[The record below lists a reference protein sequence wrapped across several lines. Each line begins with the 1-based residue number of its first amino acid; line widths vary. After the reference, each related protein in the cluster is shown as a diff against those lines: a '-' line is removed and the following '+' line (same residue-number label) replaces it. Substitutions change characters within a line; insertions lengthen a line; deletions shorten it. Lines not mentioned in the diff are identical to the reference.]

1 MSRGTLD
8 PAGSALASDT
18 GLSPSLAGCSKA
30 VLLPLLNPLCSP
42 NPAMHASRFGLFRVR
57 SPLLTESNVSFSS
70 SGYLDVSVPRVP
82 FHKLWIHLWM
92 TVVHTAG
99 FPHSE
104 ISGSKDICSS
114 PKLIAAYHVFHRLPV
129 PRHSPCAL
137 VRLTF
142 QTFFQNIW
150 YPLDSLL
157 LPTKIIVTLP
167 FEIAIFLKRT
177 YYNLCFAVIIQ
188 FSRYVLV
195 MFLKARSPETLIF
208 ITWWAK
214 MDSNH
219 RPHDYQS
226 CALAS

>member
-1 MSRGTLD
+1 M
-8 PAGSALASDT
+8 
-18 GLSPSLAGCSKA
+18 
-30 VLLPLLNPLCSP
+30 NP
-42 NPAMHASRFGLFRVR
+42 G
-57 SPLLTESNVSFSS
+57 E
-70 SGYLDVSVPRVP
+70 
-82 FHKLWIHLWM
+82 
-92 TVVHTAG
+92 

-104 ISGSKDICSS
+104 ISGSMLICSS

-142 QTFFQNIW
+142 QTFSWNIW
-150 YPLDSLL
+150 YPLDSL

-195 MFLKARSPETLIF
+195 MFLKARSPETSIL

>member
-1 MSRGTLD
+1 M
-8 PAGSALASDT
+8 
-18 GLSPSLAGCSKA
+18 
-30 VLLPLLNPLCSP
+30 NP
-42 NPAMHASRFGLFRVR
+42 G
-57 SPLLTESNVSFSS
+57 E
-70 SGYLDVSVPRVP
+70 
-82 FHKLWIHLWM
+82 
-92 TVVHTAG
+92 

-104 ISGSKDICSS
+104 ISGSMLICSS

-137 VRLTF
+137 VRLTI
-142 QTFFQNIW
+142 QTILFREWLVF
-150 YPLDSLL
+150 PLDSL

>member
-1 MSRGTLD
+1 M
-8 PAGSALASDT
+8 
-18 GLSPSLAGCSKA
+18 
-30 VLLPLLNPLCSP
+30 NP
-42 NPAMHASRFGLFRVR
+42 G
-57 SPLLTESNVSFSS
+57 E
-70 SGYLDVSVPRVP
+70 
-82 FHKLWIHLWM
+82 
-92 TVVHTAG
+92 

-104 ISGSKDICSS
+104 ISGSMLICSS

-137 VRLTF
+137 VRLTI
-142 QTFFQNIW
+142 QTILFREWLVF
-150 YPLDSLL
+150 PLDSL

-195 MFLKARSPETLIF
+195 MFLKARSPRTLRN

>member
-1 MSRGTLD
+1 MNFSVLY
-8 PAGSALASDT
+8 
-18 GLSPSLAGCSKA
+18 LSM
-30 VLLPLLNPLCSP
+30 NP
-42 NPAMHASRFGLFRVR
+42 G
-57 SPLLTESNVSFSS
+57 E
-70 SGYLDVSVPRVP
+70 
-82 FHKLWIHLWM
+82 
-92 TVVHTAG
+92 

-104 ISGSKDICSS
+104 ISGSMLICSS

-142 QTFFQNIW
+142 QTFSWNIW

-195 MFLKARSPETLIF
+195 MFFKARSPRTLRN

>member
-1 MSRGTLD
+1 ML
-8 PAGSALASDT
+8 
-18 GLSPSLAGCSKA
+18 
-30 VLLPLLNPLCSP
+30 
-42 NPAMHASRFGLFRVR
+42 
-57 SPLLTESNVSFSS
+57 
-70 SGYLDVSVPRVP
+70 
-82 FHKLWIHLWM
+82 
-92 TVVHTAG
+92 
-99 FPHSE
+99 
-104 ISGSKDICSS
+104 ICSS

-137 VRLTF
+137 VRLTI
-142 QTFFQNIW
+142 QTILFREWLVF
-150 YPLDSLL
+150 PLDSL

-195 MFLKARSPETLIF
+195 MSCKARSPETLLF

>member
-1 MSRGTLD
+1 M
-8 PAGSALASDT
+8 
-18 GLSPSLAGCSKA
+18 
-30 VLLPLLNPLCSP
+30 NP
-42 NPAMHASRFGLFRVR
+42 G
-57 SPLLTESNVSFSS
+57 E
-70 SGYLDVSVPRVP
+70 
-82 FHKLWIHLWM
+82 
-92 TVVHTAG
+92 

-104 ISGSKDICSS
+104 ISGSMLICSS

-150 YPLDSLL
+150 YPLDSLFCQRRLL
-157 LPTKIIVTLP
+157 LPFLLKLQY
-167 FEIAIFLKRT
+167 FLKRT

-195 MFLKARSPETLIF
+195 MSFKARSPGTLIF

>member
-1 MSRGTLD
+1 MFQFRRF
-8 PAGSALASDT
+8 
-18 GLSPSLAGCSKA
+18 PSY
-30 VLLPLLNPLCSP
+30 
-42 NPAMHASRFGLFRVR
+42 
-57 SPLLTESNVSFSS
+57 T
-70 SGYLDVSVPRVP
+70 YLIQYRIPCG
-82 FHKLWIHLWM
+82 
-92 TVVHTAG
+92 G

-104 ISGSKDICSS
+104 ISGSMLICSS
-114 PKLIAAYHVFHRLPV
+114 PKLIAAYHVLHRLPV

-142 QTFFQNIW
+142 QTFFWNIW
-150 YPLDSLL
+150 YPLDSL

-195 MFLKARSPETLIF
+195 MLLKARSPGTLIS

-226 CALAS
+226 CALASWAIGPCGGD

>member
-1 MSRGTLD
+1 MKFST
-8 PAGSALASDT
+8 T
-18 GLSPSLAGCSKA
+18 YLSM
-30 VLLPLLNPLCSP
+30 N
-42 NPAMHASRFGLFRVR
+42 
-57 SPLLTESNVSFSS
+57 SS
-70 SGYLDVSVPRVP
+70 E
-82 FHKLWIHLWM
+82 
-92 TVVHTAG
+92 

-104 ISGSKDICSS
+104 ISGSMLICSS

-137 VRLTF
+137 VRLTI
-142 QTFFQNIW
+142 QTILSREWLVF
-150 YPLDSLL
+150 PLDSL
-157 LPTKIIVTLP
+157 LPTKIIITLP

-195 MFLKARSPETLIF
+195 MFLRTQFPAIPIF

>member
-1 MSRGTLD
+1 MFQFRRFPSCTYGF
-8 PAGSALASDT
+8 ST
-18 GLSPSLAGCSKA
+18 GYQSM
-30 VLLPLLNPLCSP
+30 N
-42 NPAMHASRFGLFRVR
+42 
-57 SPLLTESNVSFSS
+57 
-70 SGYLDVSVPRVP
+70 SGE
-82 FHKLWIHLWM
+82 
-92 TVVHTAG
+92 

-104 ISGSKDICSS
+104 ISGSMLICSS

-188 FSRYVLV
+188 FSRYVFECPFQGPQNRTISTLLV
-195 MFLKARSPETLIF
+195 SVTCSRWPTIF
-208 ITWWAK
+208 DVLPSA
-214 MDSNH
+214 
-219 RPHDYQS
+219 
-226 CALAS
+226 

>member
-1 MSRGTLD
+1 MNFSTTYSGMN
-8 PAGSALASDT
+8 
-18 GLSPSLAGCSKA
+18 LS
-30 VLLPLLNPLCSP
+30 
-42 NPAMHASRFGLFRVR
+42 
-57 SPLLTESNVSFSS
+57 E
-70 SGYLDVSVPRVP
+70 
-82 FHKLWIHLWM
+82 
-92 TVVHTAG
+92 

-104 ISGSKDICSS
+104 ISGSMLICSS

-137 VRLTF
+137 VRLTI
-142 QTFFQNIW
+142 QTILFREWLVFLLILSCQRR
-150 YPLDSLL
+150 LL
-157 LPTKIIVTLP
+157 LPFLLKLQY
-167 FEIAIFLKRT
+167 FLKRT

-195 MFLKARSPETLIF
+195 MFLKARSPETLF
-208 ITWWAK
+208 LITWWAK

>member
-1 MSRGTLD
+1 MKFSITY
-8 PAGSALASDT
+8 
-18 GLSPSLAGCSKA
+18 LSM
-30 VLLPLLNPLCSP
+30 NP
-42 NPAMHASRFGLFRVR
+42 G
-57 SPLLTESNVSFSS
+57 E
-70 SGYLDVSVPRVP
+70 
-82 FHKLWIHLWM
+82 
-92 TVVHTAG
+92 

-104 ISGSKDICSS
+104 ISGSMLICSS

-150 YPLDSLL
+150 YPLDSLFCQRRLL
-157 LPTKIIVTLP
+157 LPFLLKLQY
-167 FEIAIFLKRT
+167 FLKRT

-195 MFLKARSPETLIF
+195 MFFKARSPGTLRN

>member
-1 MSRGTLD
+1 M
-8 PAGSALASDT
+8 
-18 GLSPSLAGCSKA
+18 
-30 VLLPLLNPLCSP
+30 NP
-42 NPAMHASRFGLFRVR
+42 G
-57 SPLLTESNVSFSS
+57 E
-70 SGYLDVSVPRVP
+70 
-82 FHKLWIHLWM
+82 
-92 TVVHTAG
+92 

-104 ISGSKDICSS
+104 ISGSMLICSS

-137 VRLTF
+137 VRLTI
-142 QTFFQNIW
+142 QTILFREWLVF
-150 YPLDSLL
+150 PLDSLL